1 MKIYSKI
8 IIPTTVALFLTLTT
22 ASSQAALITI
32 DVVGADWTNV
42 TGGANLEFINSDF
55 IVGNEQI
62 RWGGSGTPTAR
73 KSGYRFEGAAPPA
86 FSVDTGVEFVLGR
99 FTHFN
104 FPIPAG
110 TAITSAQ
117 LNLTTHLTID
127 GTPLTEGPFTFSFL
141 HNETPNTSLLCC
153 NDIVNFSNV
162 VSSDTFSIGSVDYT
176 LAMTGFLGAD
186 NMPVNSFSTQER
198 RVNRARVTAMF
209 TEVAIPIP
217 EPGTLALL
225 GLGLLGLA
233 ALRKRSE

>member
-1 MKIYSKI
+1 M
-8 IIPTTVALFLTLTT
+8 
-22 ASSQAALITI
+22 
-32 DVVGADWTNV
+32 
-42 TGGANLEFINSDF
+42 
-55 IVGNEQI
+55 
-62 RWGGSGTPTAR
+62 
-73 KSGYRFEGAAPPA
+73 
-86 FSVDTGVEFVLGR
+86 
-99 FTHFN
+99 
-104 FPIPAG
+104 
-110 TAITSAQ
+110 
-117 LNLTTHLTID
+117 
-127 GTPLTEGPFTFSFL
+127 
-141 HNETPNTSLLCC
+141 
-153 NDIVNFSNV
+153 